1 MYEASE
7 LRAITEEV
15 NEKSRQQ
22 AQKNAVDYANNV
34 LASKLKATARAG
46 RSYYHI
52 SIPSLPCS
60 VCELTKY
67 LKQHGYTIDFDMGC
81 AYIEVSW

>member
-1 MYEASE
+1 MYEANV
-7 LRAITEEV
+7 LRTITEEV

-22 AQKNAVDYANNV
+22 AQRNAVDYANNV
-34 LASKLKATARAG
+34 LASKLKAAARAG

-60 VCELTKY
+60 ACELTKY

>member
-7 LRAITEEV
+7 LRAITNEV

-22 AQKNAVDYANNV
+22 AQKNAVDYANNI
-34 LASKLKATARAG
+34 LDSKLKATARAG
-46 RSYYHI
+46 RDYYRI
-52 SIPSLPCS
+52 FIPSLPCS
-60 VCELTKY
+60 VCELIKY
-67 LKQHGYTIDFDMGC
+67 LKQHGYTTDYNMRC

>member
-1 MYEASE
+1 MYEANA
-7 LRAITEEV
+7 LRAITEE
-15 NEKSRQQ
+15 NRQP

-34 LASKLKATARAG
+34 LASKLEAAAHEG

-67 LKQHGYTIDFDMGC
+67 LKQHGYSIDFDMGC

>member
-1 MYEASE
+1 MYEAKV
-7 LRAITEEV
+7 LRSIADEV

-22 AQKNAVDYANNV
+22 AQKNAVDYADNV
-34 LASKLKATARAG
+34 LDSKLKATARAG

>member
-1 MYEASE
+1 MYKANA

-15 NEKSRQQ
+15 NKENHQQ
-22 AQKNAVDYANNV
+22 AQKNAIDYANNV

-46 RSYYHI
+46 RSYYQI
-52 SIPSLPCS
+52 SILSLPCS

-81 AYIEVSW
+81 AYIKVSW

>member
-1 MYEASE
+1 MYEANV
-7 LRAITEEV
+7 LRTITEEV

-22 AQKNAVDYANNV
+22 AQRNAIDYANNV
-34 LASKLKATARAG
+34 LASKLKAAARAG

-60 VCELTKY
+60 ACELTKY
-67 LKQHGYTIDFDMGC
+67 LKQHGYSIDFDMGC